1 VNAEAPL
8 GQAPARVQEARH
20 ETQLLLAMLAWATA
34 LIHVLAAAHHY
45 REWVLYGVF
54 FTILA
59 PAQAIWG
66 VLVVRRPGDRRLLAA
81 GGAVNLAVACVW
93 GISRTTGIPV
103 GPTAWRPE
111 AIGWHDV
118 MATLNELA
126 MAAIVAGMLRMLPL
140 SDERFARA
148 TRYVAVPLLLIS
160 VLAASLAHH
169 H

>member
-1 VNAEAPL
+1 ME
-8 GQAPARVQEARH
+8 
-20 ETQLLLAMLAWATA
+20 LLLAMLAWATA

-81 GGAVNLAVACVW
+81 GAAVNLAVACVW
-93 GISRTTGIPV
+93 AISRATGIPV
-103 GPTAWRPE
+103 GPTPWRPE

-118 MATLNELA
+118 LATLNELA
-126 MAAIVAGMLRMLPL
+126 MAAIVAGMLGTLALPEARL
-140 SDERFARA
+140 ARA
-148 TRYVAVPLLLIS
+148 TRYIAVPLLVIS
-160 VLAASLAHH
+160 VLAASLAHQH
-169 H
+169 

>member
-1 VNAEAPL
+1 MSVQAPL
-8 GQAPARVQEARH
+8 GQAPGRVQGAQREV
-20 ETQLLLAMLAWATA
+20 ELLLAMLAWATA
-34 LIHVLAAAHHY
+34 LIHVLAVAHHY

-66 VLVVRRPGDRRLLAA
+66 GFVVGRPGDRRLLAA

-93 GISRTTGIPV
+93 AISRTTGIPV
-103 GPTAWRPE
+103 GPTPWRPE

-118 MATLNELA
+118 MATLNELT
-126 MAAIVAGMLRMLPL
+126 MAAIVAGMLGMLPL
-140 SDERFARA
+140 SEERLARA
-148 TRYVAVPLLLIS
+148 ARCIAVPLLVIS